1 MSGIDTRLAVYGT
14 LAPGKPNHHQL
25 DGLGGDWGDGIVRGC
40 LINKGWAAEAGY
52 PALTLDPEAEDIDV
66 QVFSSQDLPAHWA
79 RLDAFEGED
88 YRRVAVDVAIGA
100 ASVEAWIYVAA
111 T

>member
-25 DGLGGDWGDGIVRGC
+25 DGLGGDWGDGIVRGR
-40 LINKGWAAEAGY
+40 LINKGWAAEGGY
-52 PALTLDPEAEDIDV
+52 PALILDPVAQDIDV
-66 QVFSSQDLPAHWA
+66 QVFSSRDLPAHWA

-100 ASVEAWIYVAA
+100 ASVAAWIYVAA
-111 T
+111 A

>member
-14 LAPGKPNHHQL
+14 LAPGKPNHHKL
-25 DGLGGDWGDGIVRGC
+25 DGLGGDWGDGTIRGR
-40 LINKGWAAEAGY
+40 LINKGWAAEGGY
-52 PALTLDPEAEDIDV
+52 PALILDPEADDIDV
-66 QVFSSQDLPAHWA
+66 QVFSSRDLPAHWA

-100 ASVEAWIYVAA
+100 ANVEAWIYVAA
-111 T
+111 A

>member
-25 DGLGGDWGDGIVRGC
+25 DGLDGVWAAGVVRGR
-40 LINKGWAAEAGY
+40 LINMGWAAADGY
-52 PALTLDPEAEDIDV
+52 PALVLDPHGGTIDV
-66 QVFSSQDLPAHWA
+66 QVFSSKDLPADWS
-79 RLDAFEGED
+79 RLDAFEGDD

-111 T
+111 A